1 MMVFEPEV
9 RLAPLTA
16 SAAVPV
22 PESVAVPKVTVPAV
36 NVTDPVGMAV
46 PEAAFTVAVTSV
58 LALDAMLVGLAATV
72 VVVATG
78 VPVTTSVM
86 DVDEAVKPV
95 TPA

>member
-1 MMVFEPEV
+1 MEPEV

-16 SAAVPV
+16 SAAAPV

-36 NVTDPVGMAV
+36 NVTDPVGTAV
-46 PEAAFTVAVTSV
+46 PEAGFTVAVTCV

-78 VPVTTSVM
+78 VPVTTSVI
-86 DVDEAVKPV
+86 DVDEAAKPD